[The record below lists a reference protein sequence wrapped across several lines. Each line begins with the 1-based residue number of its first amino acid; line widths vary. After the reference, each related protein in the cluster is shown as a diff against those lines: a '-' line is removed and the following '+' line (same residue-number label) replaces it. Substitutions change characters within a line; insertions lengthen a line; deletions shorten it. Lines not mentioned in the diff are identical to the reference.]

1 MHTGSYRIARAF
13 ARHRALVAVTLFAA
27 LLAALPAMRSAP
39 ANSNV
44 SSACAF
50 RTTYE
55 YQMLEEQLAT
65 ELTTLSYLEREEERS
80 GLTPNMVR
88 AQSETKDRADLL
100 RAVVAAPDA
109 TRYYRALA
117 IYYDDMAASMG
128 NAGDARHFQAQAILA
143 KGLAELDR
151 PRAYLLPQT
160 MPVLVYLA
168 SNMGALLPL
177 VAPFLPADGTTGYDG
192 SLDFL
197 LWIVPIIIAAFT
209 ATPLRARTFN
219 WRRGWLRSTAAGLL
233 AAFAVTAPAASVAFF
248 RNGLGEVAQPV
259 VYLAGDGSVVATSVG
274 AVVGERALLLAGIA
288 ALVATLATAS
298 RKVFHSRVPAGIIA
312 SAGVLLAVQ
321 PWYFDILSP
330 VRTIASHLPTT
341 YLNPSRATGTYQP
354 YIGAIPENGFGG
366 ISVPAGISALVG
378 TILLCAAFAAAA
390 RTLSHCAERWRTA
403 PPRIAGVTFHLHQPL
418 IAWCHIQEPQGR
430 HISRFPGDPFAHGP
444 PIAPRTTDES
454 VSRTRTII
462 SPTCSGIPP
471 PYRPGPFAQA

>member
-1 MHTGSYRIARAF
+1 MHTGSRRIAHAF
-13 ARHRALVAVTLFAA
+13 ARHRALVAVTFVAA
-27 LLAALPAMRSAP
+27 LLVALPSMRAAP
-39 ANSNV
+39 ASLSA
-44 SSACAF
+44 SSARAF

-65 ELTTLSYLEREEERS
+65 ELTTLGYFEREKERS
-80 GLTPNMVR
+80 GLTPSMVR

-109 TRYYRALA
+109 ARYYRALVV
-117 IYYDDMAASMG
+117 YYDDMASDAG
-128 NAGDARHFQAQAILA
+128 NTGDARYYQAQALQA
-143 KGLAELDR
+143 EGLAELEQ
-151 PRAYLLPQT
+151 PRTYLLPQT
-160 MPVLVYLA
+160 MPALVYLA
-168 SNMGALLPL
+168 SNMGALLPF
-177 VAPFLPADGTTGYDG
+177 VAPFLPADGTVGYDG
-192 SLDFL
+192 SFDFL
-197 LWIVPIIIAAFT
+197 LWNVPIIIAALS

-219 WRRGWLRSTAAGLL
+219 WRRGWLRSMAAGLL
-233 AAFAVTAPAASVAFF
+233 AAFAVTAPAASIAFF

-298 RKVFHSRVPAGIIA
+298 RKVFHSCVPAGIIA

-403 PPRIAGVTFHLHQPL
+403 PPRIAGITFHLHQPL
-418 IAWCHIQEPQGR
+418 IAWRHIQEPQGR

-471 PYRPGPFAQA
+471 PYRPCPFAQA